1 MNKEFV
7 IKFWP
12 VIVLVA
18 ALFAAAVAFRPV
30 LPIDETR
37 YLTVSWELFLHHD
50 YSLPTL
56 NFEPYHHKPPLLF
69 FLIDTAWDIF
79 GVARW
84 TALVPFFIFALAHI
98 FMTRAL
104 ARRLF
109 PDNIAAQERLPYLSV
124 ASFPF
129 LIYSTIIMFDVMLTV
144 FVLGFFL
151 AAFSYLNKPTL
162 WKLVLGGI
170 CLGLGGMTKGPVVLI
185 YTFLPLA
192 LLAVWEKKSGIE
204 RTRGVWV
211 KWFGA
216 SFVIGLALV
225 MVWLL
230 DLLFETGPEFF
241 HTLLFTQTIDRI
253 NGKMESSHARPFYF
267 YLPLLPVLFLP
278 WLCFPAVWKN
288 AKAVLGRLKTD
299 TGMKFLL
306 LWFAGCAIVFM
317 LISGKQ
323 PHYLVP
329 LLPPVLIFMAL
340 CLEKVNLKA
349 IKMTALA
356 MVVLVC
362 ADRGGQSRA

>member
-1 MNKEFV
+1 
-7 IKFWP
+7 
-12 VIVLVA
+12 
-18 ALFAAAVAFRPV
+18 
-30 LPIDETR
+30 
-37 YLTVSWELFLHHD
+37 
-50 YSLPTL
+50 
-56 NFEPYHHKPPLLF
+56 
-69 FLIDTAWDIF
+69 
-79 GVARW
+79 
-84 TALVPFFIFALAHI
+84 
-98 FMTRAL
+98 
-104 ARRLF
+104 
-109 PDNIAAQERLPYLSV
+109 LPYLSV

-356 MVVLVC
+356 MVVLIC
-362 ADRGGQSRA
+362 AGQAVAQKYVFPKYDLSRFAQIVADNPEHDWAFVRKYQGELGFLGRIDRHIDSLEFEDMDLWFKQHPDGYMIIRHHPEQDILKYHQVFNMDYRSRYLGIFTLNDKVPPPKNLPLPEPQ